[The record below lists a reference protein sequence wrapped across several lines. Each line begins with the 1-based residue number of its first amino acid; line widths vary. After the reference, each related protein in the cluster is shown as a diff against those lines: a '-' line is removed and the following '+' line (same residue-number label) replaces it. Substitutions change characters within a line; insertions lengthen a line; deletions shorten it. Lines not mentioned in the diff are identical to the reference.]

1 MPYVFPFAE
10 KMKRCIAEGD
20 YREAVVQLIGNHS
33 QEAEI
38 CRHFLLNYIVY
49 ALYAAR
55 EVGYTI
61 DAADDVMA
69 TGFNWC
75 PPLAMIQ
82 ALSTVADVPLLV
94 RESLPNVCK
103 TIDIDALFAETK
115 PSKYDYRP
123 YFRSG
128 R

>member
-1 MPYVFPFAE
+1 
-10 KMKRCIAEGD
+10 MKKYIAEGD
-20 YREAVVQLIGNHS
+20 YTKAFERLINNHS

-49 ALYAAR
+49 SIYAAQ

-75 PPLAMIQ
+75 PPLAMYQ
-82 ALSTVADVPLLV
+82 ALSTVADVPLLIK
-94 RESLPNVCK
+94 ENLPDVCK
-103 TIDIDALFAETK
+103 KVNIDKLLAEVK
-115 PSKYDYRP
+115 PSRYDYRL
-123 YFRSG
+123 YFKSG